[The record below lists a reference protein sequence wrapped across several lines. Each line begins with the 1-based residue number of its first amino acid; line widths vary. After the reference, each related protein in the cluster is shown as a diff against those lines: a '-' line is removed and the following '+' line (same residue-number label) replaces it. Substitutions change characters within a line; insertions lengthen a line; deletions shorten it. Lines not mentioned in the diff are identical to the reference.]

1 MGFFNRVSTIFKANV
16 NAALDEAEDPEKM
29 LNQITNDLQEQ
40 LVKVKQQV
48 AAAIAQEKRLQK
60 DYENEQEQAD
70 SWEQKATIALQRE
83 KEDLARE
90 ALTRRN
96 EHANIAAGYKEQWE
110 KQRQAVTMLK
120 DNLRTLERKIDE
132 AGRKKNLLIA
142 RQKRAKAQKA
152 IHETMAGMKDNSA
165 FATFDRMEQKV
176 GDMEARADA
185 ASEMSELSRD
195 PLEEE
200 FAALETGN
208 VDDDLAA
215 LKAKMGGGQSKTD
228 TAAEAAND
236 DLAALKSKVE
246 SQSNIES
253 NESAESESKD
263 RVDAGPDAE
272 RAKPGEE
279 ADSDYEFYGKIRKTK
294 G

>member
-1 MGFFNRVSTIFKANV
+1 MGFFNRVSTIFKSNV
-16 NAALDEAEDPEKM
+16 NAALDQAEDPEKM
-29 LNQITNDLQEQ
+29 LNQITNEMQEQ
-40 LVKVKQQV
+40 LIKVKQQV
-48 AAAIAQEKRLQK
+48 ATAIAQEKRLQK
-60 DYENEQEQAD
+60 DYENEQEQAE

-96 EHANIAAGYKEQWE
+96 EHANIASGYLDQWE
-110 KQRQAVTMLK
+110 KQRQAVTVLK

-200 FAALETGN
+200 FAALGTGN
-208 VDDDLAA
+208 VDADLEE
-215 LKAKMGGGQSKTD
+215 LKVKLGGGQSKAD
-228 TAAEAAND
+228 TAAEAA
-236 DLAALKSKVE
+236 
-246 SQSNIES
+246 
-253 NESAESESKD
+253 SETKD
-263 RVDAGPDAE
+263 RVDAEPDTE
-272 RAKPGEE
+272 RAKSGEE
-279 ADSDYEFYGKIRKTK
+279 ADSDYEFHGKIRKTK